1 LNSARAI
8 TLLLFAAMLFGGQQI
23 QAAVYTDQDLQRYGT
38 GRGQASDSGDSGS
51 TRAAVRNARMTKG
64 SNEIF
69 RENERSI
76 AAVVAYD
83 EKGTSFSHGSGFM
96 IAANG
101 AVLTSYHVISNAASV
116 RVKIGNDIL
125 PIEGILHADREH
137 DIVVL
142 KVSGAAFRPVIL
154 GDSREV
160 RQGDKVFLMDNAQ
173 GGRVS
178 IAEGRSN
185 GFREVGNRQMIEIT
199 IPLAA
204 GSSGGALFDQYGEVI
219 GIATS
224 IVTDVT
230 ALNFVVPLHTF
241 MDRMS
246 LDRVITLR
254 EAFYRDPGE
263 SAGYWINLG
272 NSRSS
277 AARYAEAIEA
287 YSKAVAADPN
297 AVEAYNGL
305 GVAYMNLKKSG
316 DALAALRK
324 AKSLDPLS
332 AWTLSNLGMAYL
344 EAKNYTEAAEELKA
358 AIRIMPELAVAHF
371 NLGIAYTKLEQY
383 SAAITAYSES
393 IRLKPSFADAHYG
406 LGLVHVYLKNRGTA
420 LEEYK
425 ILQGLDPALAKK
437 LRDKMD

>member
-1 LNSARAI
+1 LNSARVIAS
-8 TLLLFAAMLFGGQQI
+8 LLFVSIISVGGQQGL
-23 QAAVYTDQDLQRYGT
+23 AAVYTDQDLQRYGT
-38 GRGQASDSGDSGS
+38 RQGQTSGASAPTD
-51 TRAAVRNARMTKG
+51 ARTSRTAK
-64 SNEIF
+64 SSSDIF

-101 AVLTSYHVISNAASV
+101 AVITSYHVISNAASV

-142 KVSGAAFRPVIL
+142 KVSGAAFRPVTI

-160 RQGDKVFLMDNAQ
+160 RQGERVFLMDNSQ
-173 GGRVS
+173 GNRVS
-178 IAEGRSN
+178 IAEGRAN
-185 GFREVGNRQMIEIT
+185 GLRDVGNKQMIEIT

-204 GSSGGALFDQYGEVI
+204 GSSGGPLFNQYGEVI

-230 ALNFVVPLHTF
+230 ALNFVAPLHTF
-241 MDRMS
+241 MDRVS

-263 SAGYWINLG
+263 SASYWINLG

-287 YSKAVAADPN
+287 YNRAVAADPN

-324 AKSLDPLS
+324 AKSLDPAS

-344 EAKNYTEAAEELKA
+344 EAKNYTEAAEELRA
-358 AIRIMPELAVAHF
+358 AIRTMPELAVAHF

-383 SAAITAYSES
+383 TAAITEYSEA

-406 LGLVHVYLKNRGTA
+406 LGLVHVYLKNRGA
-420 LEEYK
+420 VMEEYR
-425 ILQGLDPALAKK
+425 ILQGLDPTLAKK
-437 LRDKMD
+437 LHEKME

>member
-1 LNSARAI
+1 MNSAWAI
-8 TLLLFAAMLFGGQQI
+8 ALLLFASTLFSGQQI
-23 QAAVYTDQDLQRYGT
+23 QAAVYTDQDLQRYGKGQGQT
-38 GRGQASDSGDSGS
+38 PGTSNPTAGRTSRTAKTSS
-51 TRAAVRNARMTKG
+51 
-64 SNEIF
+64 EIF

-83 EKGTSFSHGSGFM
+83 EKGTSFSHGSGFV
-96 IAANG
+96 IAGNG
-101 AVLTSYHVISNAASV
+101 AVLTSYHIISNAASV
-116 RVKIGNDIL
+116 RVKIGNDIQ

-142 KVSGAAFRPVIL
+142 KIGGAAFRPVTI

-173 GGRVS
+173 GGRIS
-178 IAEGRSN
+178 ITEGKAN
-185 GFREVGNRQMIEIT
+185 GFREVGGRQMIGVT
-199 IPLAA
+199 VPLAA

-224 IVTDVT
+224 IVTDVI
-230 ALNFVVPLHTF
+230 ALNFVTPLHTF
-241 MDRMS
+241 MDRVS
-246 LDRVITLR
+246 LDRVISLR

-263 SAGYWINLG
+263 SANYWINLG

-277 AARYAEAIEA
+277 ATRYTEAIEA
-287 YSKAVAADPN
+287 YNKAVAADPN
-297 AVEAYNGL
+297 AVEVYNGL
-305 GVAYMNLKKSG
+305 GVAYMNLKKSS
-316 DALAALRK
+316 DALAVLRK

-358 AIRIMPELAVAHF
+358 AVRIMPELAVAHF

-383 SAAITAYSES
+383 SAAITAYSEA
-393 IRLKPSFADAHYG
+393 IRLKPSFVDAHYG
-406 LGLVHVYLKNRGTA
+406 LGLVHVYLKNRGAA

-437 LRDKMD
+437 LRDKME